1 MKISKGIKLRL
12 DDLAKLA
19 DVPNIAPGLRRDWEA
34 REDELQSLHAF
45 ALKHEAEHVEVA
57 ASAEAFLSWF
67 KEFIGR
73 ESYAE
78 CLGEKDSSGSPELKR
93 LLTALEKVKPS

>member
-1 MKISKGIKLRL
+1 MKISKGIRFRL

-19 DVPNIAPGLRRDWEA
+19 NVPNIPSGLRRDWEA

-57 ASAEAFLSWF
+57 DSAEAFLVWF
-67 KEFIGR
+67 REFVGR
-73 ESYAE
+73 ETYAE
-78 CLGEKDSSGSPELKR
+78 CVGEQDGNGSPELKR
-93 LLTALEKVKPS
+93 LLAALETVRKP